1 MVSTNFSEDISS
13 FASCIYLANNSEEFI
28 TNIEKALAE
37 PKELARIK
45 QWKEVAKENSWER
58 SMDEI

>member
-1 MVSTNFSEDISS
+1 
-13 FASCIYLANNSEEFI
+13 
-28 TNIEKALAE
+28 LAE